1 MLPSVRN
8 VFSAGASPAAAEAR
22 DRRRAAHLS
31 GAGYTDRLENLGLF
45 QGTPPTM
52 ARIGFPSTTTGRQ
65 FFAKISY
72 LFRF

>member
-1 MLPSVRN
+1 LPDAR
-8 VFSAGASPAAAEAR
+8 FWEKYAA
-22 DRRRAAHLS
+22 L
-31 GAGYTDRLENLGLF
+31 GYTDRLENPGLF
-45 QGTPPTM
+45 QGTPPTV